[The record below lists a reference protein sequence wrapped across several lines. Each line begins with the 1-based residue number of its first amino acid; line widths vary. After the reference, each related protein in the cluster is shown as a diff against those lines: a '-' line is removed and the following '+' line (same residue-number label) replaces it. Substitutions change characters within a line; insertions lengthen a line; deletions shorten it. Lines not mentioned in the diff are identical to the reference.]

1 MVDFFPSPF
10 LFHLIG
16 KILIE
21 TLISAQR
28 RRLHLLYGVQA
39 RDSLKRNIDKLRLS
53 EEGGNDDG
61 LS

>member
-1 MVDFFPSPF
+1 M
-10 LFHLIG
+10 
-16 KILIE
+16 ILIDTE
-21 TLISAQR
+21 ISAQR

-53 EEGGNDDG
+53 EDGGNDDG